1 VHFHVENVLADG
13 VYNLVPESEGE
24 QAETNFIV
32 ADIEQ
37 DPSQDS
43 EGPKASEGK
52 HRSI

>member
-1 VHFHVENVLADG
+1 MHLHVENVLADG
-13 VYNLVPESEGE
+13 VYNLVPESEAE
-24 QAETNFIV
+24 QPEPEV
-32 ADIEQ
+32 VVVEADQ